1 MIEIVFS
8 DPISDFA
15 KFIPPKELV
24 HQLTVNFLLLVLS
37 VLKMSVCI
45 SRFVDFELLLELK
58 FEQKDGTSLVK
69 LLLSRR
75 KSGLRLERLSV
86 PVI

>member
-24 HQLTVNFLLLVLS
+24 HQLTVNSLLLASS
-37 VLKMSVCI
+37 VLKMSVL
-45 SRFVDFELLLELK
+45 VD
-58 FEQKDGTSLVK
+58 
-69 LLLSRR
+69 
-75 KSGLRLERLSV
+75 
-86 PVI
+86 